1 MSDQLHAIEL
11 SIQHAKKNVDRMK
24 ALQRLTQHQDFKQ
37 VILTDYFEKEPAR
50 LVMLKSDPAMQGK
63 DNQDAILKQMDAI
76 GELRQY
82 LNGVMQLG
90 RMSEKAIQDDEAMR
104 EELLAEGDT
113 ESAEE
118 GAE

>member
-24 ALQRLTQHQDFKQ
+24 ALQRLTQQRDFKQ
-37 VILTDYFEKEPAR
+37 VFLTDYFEKEPAR
-50 LVMLKSDPAMQGK
+50 LVMLLSDPAMQGA
-63 DNQDAILKQMDAI
+63 DNQEAILKQMHAI

-90 RMSEKAIQDDEAMR
+90 RMSEKAIKDDEAMR
-104 EELLAEGDT
+104 EELLSEGETTFDEGD
-113 ESAEE
+113 E
-118 GAE
+118 

>member
-24 ALQRLTQHQDFKQ
+24 ALQRLTQHRDFKQ
-37 VILTDYFEKEPAR
+37 VFLTDYFEKEPAR
-50 LVMLKSDPAMQGK
+50 LVMLLSDHAMQGV
-63 DNQDAILKQMDAI
+63 DNQEAILKQMHAI
-76 GELRQY
+76 SELRQY

-104 EELLAEGDT
+104 EELLAEGDA